1 MNQIEPEGKEKQ
13 LLDEDEVEDE
23 AEKDETV
30 RPVQYEITSFGA
42 DYDAEGLVKRLQRG
56 DIYIPPFQRSFVW
69 TQKEASRFIESLLL
83 GLPVPGI
90 FLARDIDSKN
100 SWSSMDN
107 SGFAVSSS
115 LWKDILILHQKQV
128 LKTYLCFKMYR
139 SNLKELLTTH

>member
-56 DIYIPPFQRSFVW
+56 DIYIPPF
-69 TQKEASRFIESLLL
+69 LLE
-83 GLPVPGI
+83 
-90 FLARDIDSKN
+90 
-100 SWSSMDN
+100 
-107 SGFAVSSS
+107 
-115 LWKDILILHQKQV
+115 LITKRVVTCQN
-128 LKTYLCFKMYR
+128 T
-139 SNLKELLTTH
+139 N